1 MRDNETCN
9 KFVLICS
16 IMRDNYV
23 NMRLKLCSMLTLICR
38 MLTYLCCMFTYFILL
53 VGGRSMPPYD
63 WLNNKTELT
72 LTKNILFFESE
83 YLSSTWMCNFDWHTV
98 YIDIHSRYVPTD
110 DLYEIYKELYGSVQ
124 INKTLIES
132 CSTLALVTAW
142 VSLTATKYHSNTSSS
157 LSTVWNELTISFRY
171 AEITGNAEV
180 RLNLGIFLAT
190 YHHREPKCSLVF
202 IVFEDIT
209 ICEKKYLTMKQLSK
223 IVIQMIMIFLMLL
236 IHQCYEGKIIFQL

>member
-1 MRDNETCN
+1 M
-9 KFVLICS
+9 FI
-16 IMRDNYV
+16 YF
-23 NMRLKLCSMLTLICR
+23 TLV
-38 MLTYLCCMFTYFILL
+38 

-72 LTKNILFFESE
+72 LTKYILFLRQNKYQAHECVI
-83 YLSSTWMCNFDWHTV
+83 LIGTL

-180 RLNLGIFLAT
+180 RLNLGKFLST
-190 YHHREPKCSLVF
+190 YHHREPKLYMLCSLKMF
-202 IVFEDIT
+202 IGFYSIWRYYYLW
-209 ICEKKYLTMKQLSK
+209 KKFLTMKQLSK
-223 IVIQMIMIFLMLL
+223 IVIQMIIIFLMLL